1 MHVAIRH
8 AYKYCQISIRD
19 AVRPIIVIK
28 LKSSFVYKQSYIKMY
43 LSYWQ
48 HCCNRIDMFL
58 ATFLLINNNISK
70 EKFTMEL

>member
-1 MHVAIRH
+1 M
-8 AYKYCQISIRD
+8 
-19 AVRPIIVIK
+19 IK